1 MSLWPGRTYRY
12 YVGKPLFE
20 FGTGLSYTTF
30 SVTCAKKKASP
41 NVDGTFLLVDVRWGV
56 NVTCAVKNVGT
67 REGDEVVMAFHSA
80 GAGIRTAVAGRHPV
94 PIKSLV
100 GFQRTSLVRHS
111 LLLLPPPP
119 LRRLRRRRR
128 LLLFFLLRL
137 LVWLSG
143 CDMLFLNFWCLSTCV
158 LWYVSISQ
166 GAGESASLDFSFD
179 QEAIMLV
186 DESGNRT
193 LYRGERTL
201 MFSNGAG
208 AVSNITITV

>member
-100 GFQRTSLVRHS
+100 GFQRTSLVRHTHS
-111 LLLLPPPP
+111 CSY
-119 LRRLRRRRR
+119 RRRRCG
-128 LLLFFLLRL
+128 
-137 LVWLSG
+137 G
-143 CDMLFLNFWCLSTCV
+143 CGDGGGCCCSSCYGCWYGCQDATCC
-158 LWYVSISQ
+158 S
-166 GAGESASLDFSFD
+166 
-179 QEAIMLV
+179 
-186 DESGNRT
+186 
-193 LYRGERTL
+193 
-201 MFSNGAG
+201 
-208 AVSNITITV
+208 